1 MNDKIISI
9 DQGTSSTRSVLYDK
23 NGQFIDAVQEE
34 FEQIFPDDGWVEH
47 NPEKIWNSVLNTLST
62 LVKNNNVESSDIAS
76 IGITNQRETTV
87 IWNKK
92 TGIPIYNAIV
102 WQDRRTANYC
112 ERLRSQEGLI
122 HKKTGLAVDP
132 YFSATKIRWLLEN
145 IDGAKEEAKKG
156 DLLFGT
162 IDTFLIWKLTEGK
175 SHKTDITNASR
186 TMLFNI
192 EEEKWDHELLD
203 LFEIPSNILPE
214 VCENISDFGSTKI
227 LGGPVNIGGVA
238 GDQQAALIGQCCF
251 SVGDVKS
258 TYGTG
263 CFMIVNTG

>member
-23 NGQFIDAVQEE
+23 NGQFIAAVQEE

-112 ERLRSQEGLI
+112 ERLRSQEGII

-132 YFSATKIRWLLEN
+132 YFS
-145 IDGAKEEAKKG
+145 
-156 DLLFGT
+156 
-162 IDTFLIWKLTEGK
+162 
-175 SHKTDITNASR
+175 
-186 TMLFNI
+186 
-192 EEEKWDHELLD
+192 
-203 LFEIPSNILPE
+203 
-214 VCENISDFGSTKI
+214 ST
-227 LGGPVNIGGVA
+227 
-238 GDQQAALIGQCCF
+238 
-251 SVGDVKS
+251 
-258 TYGTG
+258 
-263 CFMIVNTG
+263 